1 MGKRRPL
8 LTLPAGLMR
17 PMGRLPGFESV
28 TGVPR
33 EAFEHSFLAM
43 DYDIT
48 NVAPALAK
56 HGISCPPVSSYI
68 DVMVDYFVQHSDDP
82 RIRKGDWRQVT
93 E

>member
-1 MGKRRPL
+1 
-8 LTLPAGLMR
+8 
-17 PMGRLPGFESV
+17 
-28 TGVPR
+28 
-33 EAFEHSFLAM
+33 M

-68 DVMVDYFVQHSDDP
+68 DVMIDYFAKHSDDP

-93 E
+93 D